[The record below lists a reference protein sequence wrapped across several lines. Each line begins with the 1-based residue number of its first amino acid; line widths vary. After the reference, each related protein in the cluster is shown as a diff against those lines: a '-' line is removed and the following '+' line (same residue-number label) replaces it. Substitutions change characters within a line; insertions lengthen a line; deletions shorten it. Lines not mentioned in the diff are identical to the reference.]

1 MERYGASF
9 GADRSGTTLVET
21 RAVHTV
27 SGQDVVRFA
36 QRVGGLP
43 VIGGEM
49 VVSLRADRELGSM
62 LATLSSATSVAAPA
76 VTRRSAAQSARAAAA
91 KTTGSRASGFRVSA
105 AGRWVFDP
113 AVFGAPAP
121 LGARSVWRFDV
132 TRGEGERRL
141 VLIDDT
147 TGDVVLDIDGIQT
160 IDRVVCDKNNAKTI
174 ASHYCRSD
182 FARTESS
189 GPSTVADVNEAFAVT
204 GAVSTFYEEIGNI
217 DLTATLG
224 IKVDGVK
231 KLTSTVRFCLFGG
244 FPCPYRNA
252 FWNGRQ
258 VQYGEGF
265 ARADDYAGHE
275 LTHGIIDKN
284 SQLFYWFQS
293 GAINESLADIMGE
306 IIDHRHANGR

>member
-1 MERYGASF
+1 MFVGVRAGDRLDNPSVTKSTSVTDAARAHLKRYGASF

-36 QRVGGLP
+36 QHVDGLP

-62 LATLSSATSVAAPA
+62 LATLSSETSVAAPA

-91 KTTGSRASGFRVSA
+91 KATGSRASGFRVSS

-121 LGARSVWRFDV
+121 LGARTVWRFDV
-132 TRGEGERRL
+132 TRGVGERRL
-141 VLIDDT
+141 VLIDDA
-147 TGDVVLDIDGIQT
+147 TGAVVLDIDGIQT
-160 IDRVVCDKNNAKTI
+160 IDRVVCDRNNVRAI
-174 ASHYCRSD
+174 ASNFCRSD

-189 GPSTVADVNEAFAVT
+189 GPSAVADVNDAFEVT

-224 IKVDGVK
+224 IDVDGVK
-231 KLTSTVRFCLFGG
+231 KLTSTVRFCLHRGVPMSLPQRFLERPAGELRPGLCAGG
-244 FPCPYRNA
+244 
-252 FWNGRQ
+252 
-258 VQYGEGF
+258 
-265 ARADDYAGHE
+265 
-275 LTHGIIDKN
+275 
-284 SQLFYWFQS
+284 
-293 GAINESLADIMGE
+293 
-306 IIDHRHANGR
+306 